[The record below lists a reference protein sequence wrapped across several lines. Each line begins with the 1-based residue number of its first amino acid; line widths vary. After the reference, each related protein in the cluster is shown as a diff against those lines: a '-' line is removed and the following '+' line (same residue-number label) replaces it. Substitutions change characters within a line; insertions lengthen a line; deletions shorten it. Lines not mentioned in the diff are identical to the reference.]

1 MVVVNHMRYGQ
12 TVIQNAFIDRYIA
25 SANGEYVK
33 VYIMLLRLMDEENLS
48 LSRLADALE
57 ITSQEVVR
65 ALSYWEKQGILSL
78 VYEDGK
84 LSQLVMMDLPNDK
97 RNQSV
102 TKGASI
108 TLDDNCFADEKKEDK
123 PEPLKV
129 EKSVKENLLVDEG
142 FKEMLFVLEQYLARP
157 LTNTDRTLF
166 IWLYDELKFSSE
178 LIEYL
183 VEYCVSLKKTSNRY
197 MRAVAENWK
206 SEGIDSVEKA
216 KKQNQLFAENKKKGT
231 AASGNKFHNFD
242 QSKTDLDAIINEE
255 IRNGA

>member
-108 TLDDNCFADEKKEDK
+108 TFDDNK

-129 EKSVKENLLVDEG
+129 EKSVKENLLVDER

-183 VEYCVSLKKTSNRY
+183 VEYCVSLKKTGNRY

-216 KKQNQLFAENKKKGT
+216 KKQNKLFTENKKKGT